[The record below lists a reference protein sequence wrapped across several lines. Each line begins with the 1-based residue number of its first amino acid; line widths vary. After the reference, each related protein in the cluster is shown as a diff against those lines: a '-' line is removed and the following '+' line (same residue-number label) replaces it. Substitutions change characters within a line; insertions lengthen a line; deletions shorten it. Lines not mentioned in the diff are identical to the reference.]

1 MVIYDNIFPEDFFD
15 TIEIKGK
22 YPTTDSNKDSYR
34 FRDLPYRFA
43 IDVENFLLGIGIEH
57 QGDKMVL
64 SQRPA
69 GLSTKYS
76 RFIDEKYSVFVYFI
90 NDDYKGGELLYGK
103 EVIKPLQNRGVYF
116 DNKDKFELAPVTE
129 GVQYTLISYFRKN
142 TIKQNKTLL

>member
-22 YPTTDSNKDSYR
+22 YPPVESSKDSYR

-69 GLSTKYS
+69 GLVTKYS
-76 RFIDEKYSVFVYFI
+76 RFVDENFSVFVQFI
-90 NDDYKGGELLYGK
+90 NDDYKGGELLYEK
-103 EVIKPLQNRGVYF
+103 EVIEPLQSRGVYF
-116 DNKDKFELAPVTE
+116 ENKDKFELAPVTE
-129 GVQYTLISYFRKN
+129 GVQYILISYFRKN
-142 TIKQNKTLL
+142 TIKKNRTLL